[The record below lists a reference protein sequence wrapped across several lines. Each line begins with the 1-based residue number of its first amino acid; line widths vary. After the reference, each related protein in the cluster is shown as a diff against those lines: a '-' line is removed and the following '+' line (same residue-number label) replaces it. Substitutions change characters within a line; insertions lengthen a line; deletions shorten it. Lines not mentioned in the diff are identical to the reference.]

1 WQKMS
6 RAGGGAPPEFMSTH
20 PSSSS
25 RIAALQAAIP
35 KVMPLYE
42 QARKYRQRH
51 PRVPLSFQGRAFS
64 AQGRVCR
71 PSWARKLSMSNMVQI
86 SRMSPFGAKV
96 QKAMAEMLST
106 LSLGG

>member
-1 WQKMS
+1 MQLYTSQTLSQRQSMVVTAQLQQAIAFRDPGSTVKVEVA

-42 QARKYRQRH
+42 QAR
-51 PRVPLSFQGRAFS
+51 
-64 AQGRVCR
+64 
-71 PSWARKLSMSNMVQI
+71 
-86 SRMSPFGAKV
+86 
-96 QKAMAEMLST
+96 
-106 LSLGG
+106 